1 MERGKKEGE
10 DGVGGLFLPLPSEA
24 TFGFLADLFHVAAC
38 PQAIEEE
45 EEGGRAAFFP
55 FPPAESI
62 GSGGGGGAYTIL
74 RYMMRR
80 RRGSPLPSP
89 SCRYGH
95 IAAYKGFQESLGI
108 QRSSRFA
115 IFFFSVKS
123 PKRESAVA
131 SEQVSSY
138 RSTKR
143 EKAIYVGHFCRTG
156 RRAVCLLL
164 SRQEVGKKGKEE
176 GALPPFH
183 AVLPGRKE
191 RMVRVLHISSSSSSS
206 FSAHRKF
213 SVPSANDH
221 KSKEEEEEELD
232 TFSAFF
238 GRVGG
243 GREKTFPFSVA
254 LCAKK
259 KKPHEFQT
267 NRTIDFSRPFP
278 RPCRGKG
285 GVEKSCS

>member
-1 MERGKKEGE
+1 MLVIFVGRADARSAFYFRDKKWEKMKRGKG
-10 DGVGGLFLPLPSEA
+10 P
-24 TFGFLADLFHVAAC
+24 
-38 PQAIEEE
+38 
-45 EEGGRAAFFP
+45 
-55 FPPAESI
+55 
-62 GSGGGGGAYTIL
+62 
-74 RYMMRR
+74 
-80 RRGSPLPSP
+80 
-89 SCRYGH
+89 
-95 IAAYKGFQESLGI
+95 
-108 QRSSRFA
+108 
-115 IFFFSVKS
+115 
-123 PKRESAVA
+123 
-131 SEQVSSY
+131 
-138 RSTKR
+138 
-143 EKAIYVGHFCRTG
+143 
-156 RRAVCLLL
+156 
-164 SRQEVGKKGKEE
+164 
-176 GALPPFH
+176 PPFH

-221 KSKEEEEEELD
+221 KSEEEEEELD

-259 KKPHEFQT
+259 RKPHEFPT